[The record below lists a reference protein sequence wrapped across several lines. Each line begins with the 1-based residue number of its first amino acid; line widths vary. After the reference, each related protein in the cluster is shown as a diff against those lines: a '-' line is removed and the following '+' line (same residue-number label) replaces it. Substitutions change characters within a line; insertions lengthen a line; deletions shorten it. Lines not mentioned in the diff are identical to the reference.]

1 MSLTGTVPFKL
12 YRPLAFGASG
22 SGVAATTLAG
32 NLTLTMAD
40 EQHQR
45 LNPGG
50 TSRDVTL
57 PAVVPEAK
65 GCFFTIFNSG
75 TVDATLTIKDVTT
88 SRTKVGIGGSATLVC
103 DGSSW
108 LLTDDVRVAGRI
120 TAATGTAIPVTASGS
135 LAITQNGSE
144 TNTLADPVW
153 MGQTISI
160 FVDTDTSGARVVT
173 AASRINSAGNTII
186 TLADLGDFIKLEAIT
201 IAGALKWQVVANDGA
216 ALS

>member
-22 SGVAATTLAG
+22 TGVADTTLAG
-32 NLTLTMAD
+32 DLTLTMSD

-45 LNPGG
+45 LNPNG
-50 TSRDVTL
+50 TNRDVTL
-57 PAVVPEAK
+57 PAADPEYR
-65 GCFFTIFNSG
+65 GCFFSIFNSG
-75 TVDATLTIKDVTT
+75 TVDATLTIKDVST

-108 LLTDDVRVAGRI
+108 LLAADVRVANRI

-135 LAITQNGSE
+135 LAITQNGAE
-144 TNTLADPVW
+144 TNTLANPMW

-173 AASRINSAGNTII
+173 AASRINQAGNTII
-186 TLADLGDFIKLEAIT
+186 TLSDVGDFIKLEAIT
-201 IAGALKWQVVANDGA
+201 IAGALRWQVVANDGA
-216 ALS
+216 VLS

>member
-22 SGVAATTLAG
+22 TGVADTTLAG
-32 NLTLTMAD
+32 DLTLTMSD

-50 TSRDVTL
+50 TNRDVTL
-57 PAVVPEAK
+57 PAADPEYR
-65 GCFFTIFNSG
+65 GCFFSIFNSG
-75 TVDATLTIKDVTT
+75 TVDATLTIKDVST

-108 LLTDDVRVAGRI
+108 LLAADVRVAGRI

-135 LAITQNGSE
+135 LAVTQNGAE
-144 TNTLADPVW
+144 TNTLADPMW

-173 AASRINSAGNTII
+173 AANRINQAGNTII
-186 TLADLGDFIKLEAIT
+186 TLSDVGDFIKLEAIT
-201 IAGALKWQVVANDGA
+201 IAGALRWQVVANDGA
-216 ALS
+216 VLS